1 MDTHIC
7 PSAPPSKGT
16 GPARRKHQAGV
27 SLLEVLIAVLVMSF
41 GVTGVALL
49 MAATIQYN
57 KTTQYQ
63 IIALQIATQL
73 AESMRGNTQGF
84 LADAYAKTDTYSST
98 RALTQAPQCTNA
110 AECTAAEIAAIDQAQ
125 AANTLRTELP
135 GGDFNV
141 LRHGKQADIWIMWT
155 EPGSAGAMAFGTA
168 NCRPQAIGAEQPR
181 CLYLRASL

>member
-7 PSAPPSKGT
+7 PSAPPRKRTS
-16 GPARRKHQAGV
+16 PARRKHQAGV

-84 LADAYAKTDTYSST
+84 LADAYPMLA
-98 RALTQAPQCTNA
+98 C
-110 AECTAAEIAAIDQAQ
+110 
-125 AANTLRTELP
+125 
-135 GGDFNV
+135 GF
-141 LRHGKQADIWIMWT
+141 
-155 EPGSAGAMAFGTA
+155 GSHHH
-168 NCRPQAIGAEQPR
+168 N
-181 CLYLRASL
+181 L